1 MKIQLKSEITCPNCK
16 NKDAIITD
24 FTVKEKKKS
33 AAELP
38 EVMCKIKELKAWYS
52 SEFNIGFMTKKNHTK
67 EVVGASS

>member
-38 EVMCKIKELKAWYS
+38 EIMSKIKELKARYS
-52 SEFNIGFMTKKNHTK
+52 SEFNIDFMTKKTHTK
-67 EVVGASS
+67 EVVEASS

>member
-1 MKIQLKSEITCPNCK
+1 
-16 NKDAIITD
+16 
-24 FTVKEKKKS
+24 VKEKKKS

-38 EVMCKIKELKAWYS
+38 EVMRKIKELKAWYS

>member
-1 MKIQLKSEITCPNCK
+1 MKIQLKSEIASPNCK

-24 FTVKEKKKS
+24 FTLKEKKKS

-38 EVMCKIKELKAWYS
+38 EVMRKIKELKAWYS

>member
-1 MKIQLKSEITCPNCK
+1 MKIQLKSEITCPNYK

-38 EVMCKIKELKAWYS
+38 EVMRKIKELKAWYS